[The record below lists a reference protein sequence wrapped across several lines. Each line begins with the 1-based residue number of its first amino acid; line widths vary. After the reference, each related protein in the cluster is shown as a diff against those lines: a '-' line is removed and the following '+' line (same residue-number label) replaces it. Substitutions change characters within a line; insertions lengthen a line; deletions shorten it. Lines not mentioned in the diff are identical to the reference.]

1 MSSIAASSGADAPVE
16 EFRRG
21 WPVVLACFF
30 TATFAWGFGFH
41 GNSVYVAVLHDTRG
55 WSLSLITGATTLYYL
70 AGAVL
75 LMYVH
80 RAIEV
85 LGPQL
90 LLISGAVILGVAT
103 IGFTRSQA
111 PWQRAP

>member
-1 MSSIAASSGADAPVE
+1 MTQRRRHRYSASGRIPLGMARCARLL
-16 EFRRG
+16 FHRHLRM
-21 WPVVLACFF
+21 
-30 TATFAWGFGFH
+30 GFGFY

-55 WSLSLITGATTLYYL
+55 WSLSLITGATTPYYL

>member
-1 MSSIAASSGADAPVE
+1 MEPSRPASDRLARAGARYGREIGDA
-16 EFRRG
+16 
-21 WPVVLACFF
+21 LS
-30 TATFAWGFGFH
+30 TFAWGFGFY